1 MLRVA
6 RLDTR
11 HVYHV
16 PVMISEVRSDRGG
29 VVYSFTK
36 VGAKDDMVHHA
47 RCEASAAALPRSE
60 W

>member
-1 MLRVA
+1 MLRA
-6 RLDTR
+6 GRLDTG

-16 PVMISEVRSDRGG
+16 PVMISKVRPDRGG

-36 VGAKDDMVHHA
+36 VGAKDNLVHHA